1 VNFFLVN
8 DRFVLVD
15 LPGYGYARLS
25 RERKGEWRS
34 LIDEYLRRTKQLR
47 GIVLLLD
54 IRREPTDDDRMML
67 DLLAELE
74 IPTLVAITKSDKYGP
89 VAGSERVESILK
101 ALDLDPEQII
111 VASSRTGAGRSELA
125 EAILELVEQPAWRA
139 R

>member
-25 RERKGEWRS
+25 RERKSEWRS

-111 VASSRTGAGRSELA
+111 VVSSRTGAGRSELA